1 MAARLPAGL
10 PASLPPRV
18 RVLTY
23 SYNSNI
29 FDRLSSTTIPEFSLG
44 LLAAL
49 ANLRGARHR
58 SRPLVFICHSLG
70 GIVVKLV
77 RFPCWSSGNGSS

>member
-29 FDRLSSTTIPEFSLG
+29 FDHHSSATIPEFSLG

-49 ANLRGARHR
+49 ANL
-58 SRPLVFICHSLG
+58 
-70 GIVVKLV
+70 
-77 RFPCWSSGNGSS
+77 